1 MGVVEVQ
8 QCGSGSK
15 SIRLMG
21 IFDEEARSG
30 RRVLLGRIVGLY
42 GVRGEVKIES
52 FTEPRLRIFD
62 YLPWLLERAPGVV
75 EEITEVQ
82 GRAQGKGVIAALSG
96 IDDRDAAAALIGAQI
111 HVPRAMLPVPGDGE
125 FYQSDLEG
133 LDVVNMQG
141 VSLGRVSHLFE
152 TGAHLVLVTRED
164 NGHEHLIPFVPEV
177 YVKAVD
183 LDAKRIAVDW
193 DEDF

>member
-1 MGVVEVQ
+1 MNEA
-8 QCGSGSK
+8 
-15 SIRLMG
+15 M
-21 IFDEEARSG
+21 DE

-62 YLPWLLERAPGVV
+62 YRPWLLERGPGVID
-75 EEITEVQ
+75 EIHEVH
-82 GRAQGKGVIAALSG
+82 GRAQGKGMIAALQG
-96 IDDRDAAAALIGAQI
+96 IADRDRAAGLIGARI
-111 HVPRAMLPVPGDGE
+111 FIPRAALPAAAEGE

-133 LDVVNMQG
+133 LEVVNARG

-152 TGAHLVLVTRED
+152 TGAHPVLVARD
-164 NGHEHLIPFVPEV
+164 ANGREHLIPYVPDV
-177 YVKAVD
+177 YVQAVD
-183 LDAKRIAVDW
+183 LDAGRIMVDW